1 MDRMRHSWT
10 HTGWRV
16 ALRFATMRLSRLTLL
31 LLAGAAT
38 SGASAAEFRDFR
50 DWYAACDN
58 LRNCS
63 AYGLQAEQPTYAHV
77 RIKRS
82 GAPSASAKITIVADV
97 NDKATV
103 ALAFDDASLRGLPSG
118 PVAFRKDDRDSYG
131 RLVIDDPAAV
141 EMLVASMRKARTL
154 VLRRID
160 PPGSKKSEPE
170 TIEVSMSGAV
180 AALLWIDEQ
189 QQRLGTTTALIRR
202 GDKSVSSIPPQ
213 PKAPIVQA
221 AKPPPTGGA
230 PTSPPPSAA
239 SVLVAK
245 AKALCGEDDET
256 RLEDTVRLGRA
267 TSLYRFSCPSS
278 SGAYNIHLVFLIV
291 PDANPRAARAVD
303 FAYPTKI
310 GSIEPESG
318 KAYVAT
324 NAGFDSNTMTLSTF
338 SKGRGLADC
347 GTAENWVWEGQTF
360 RLTLLRIMPHCKGI
374 VDDDWPVLYRAERK

>member
-1 MDRMRHSWT
+1 VKFAIMR
-10 HTGWRV
+10 
-16 ALRFATMRLSRLTLL
+16 FSRLTLL
-31 LLAGAAT
+31 LLAYPAT
-38 SGASAAEFRDFR
+38 GGSAAAEFSDFR

-63 AYGLQAEQPTYAHV
+63 AYGLQVEEPTYAYMRV
-77 RIKRS
+77 ERS

-118 PVAFRKDDRDSYG
+118 PVAFKRDGQDSYG
-131 RLVIDDPAAV
+131 RLVIDDPTAV
-141 EMLVASMRKARTL
+141 EMLLASIPKARTL
-154 VLRRID
+154 VLSRID
-160 PPGSKKSEPE
+160 PPGSKKSNPE
-170 TIEVSMSGAV
+170 TIEISMPGAV
-180 AALLWIDEQ
+180 AALSWIDEQ

-202 GDKSVSSIPPQ
+202 GDKSASSIPPQ

-221 AKPPPTGGA
+221 TKPPPTDRA
-230 PTSPPPSAA
+230 PPPPSMA

-245 AKALCGEDDET
+245 AKALCGDDDET
-256 RLEDTVRLGRA
+256 RLKDTVRLDRDK
-267 TSLYRFSCPSS
+267 SLHSFSCPSS
-278 SGAYNIHLVFLIV
+278 SGAYNIHSVFLIV
-291 PDANPRAARAVD
+291 PDANPQAARPVD

-310 GSIEPESG
+310 GSIEPEPG

-324 NAGFDSNTMTLSTF
+324 NAGFDGNTMTLSTF

-347 GTAENWVWEGQTF
+347 GTAEDWVWDGQTF
-360 RLTLLRIMPHCKGI
+360 RLTLLRKMPHCKGI